1 MKPLHHL
8 NAAELSGLLADRKLS
23 SVELCTHLLARCD
36 QYPGLGVFLHL
47 DRAQILRDAAAAD
60 QARATGATGPL
71 LGIPVAM
78 KDIFTTKDQ
87 PTTAGSKI
95 LQGFR
100 PPFDATAVQKLRDAG
115 AIIFGKT
122 NMDEFAMGST
132 NENSGYFPCANPWSP
147 DHVPG
152 GSSGGS
158 ACAVAAGLAPLALGT
173 DTGGSIRQPGS
184 LCGVVG
190 FKPAYGTVSRYG
202 LIAFASS
209 LDQAG
214 PMTRTVGDALALYN
228 AMVGRDPK
236 DSTTLDTAPL
246 APPAPRKGLRLGVPK
261 EWLGEG
267 LEPAV
272 RDIIQRSLDLLVR
285 QTGAQL
291 VEISLPSVKYCVS
304 VYYIIATAEAS
315 SNLARFD
322 LLRYGKRPA
331 EVGSYNLKDWYEEM
345 RGQLFGDE
353 VRRRIM
359 IGTHVLS
366 SGYYDAYY
374 LKAQK
379 VRRLIADELHHAMA
393 QHNLDLVVGPVSP
406 NAGIRFGECLADPLK
421 MYLNDILTISVNLAG
436 AAGMSVPAGLTPEG
450 LPVGLQFV
458 APRGKEDAL
467 FSAALQ
473 FEEARGPLPEPPEA
487 AIAACNAK
495 ERGLAR

>member
-1 MKPLHHL
+1 MKPLHQL
-8 NAAELSGLLADRKLS
+8 NAAELALLMEGRKLS
-23 SVELCTHLLARCD
+23 SAELCTHLLARCE
-36 QYPGLGVFLHL
+36 QYPGLGAFLHL
-47 DRAQILRDAAAAD
+47 DRAAILRDAAAAD
-60 QARATGATGPL
+60 QARATGAAGPL

-87 PTTAGSKI
+87 PTTAGSRI
-95 LQGFR
+95 LEGFR
-100 PPFDATAVQKLRDAG
+100 PPFDATAVARLRQAG
-115 AIIFGKT
+115 AVIFGKT

-132 NENSGYFPCANPWSP
+132 NENSGYFPAANPWSP

-190 FKPAYGTVSRYG
+190 FKPAYGTVSRFG

-214 PMTRTVGDALALYN
+214 PMTRTVRDAFTVYQ
-228 AMVGRDPK
+228 AMAGLDPK
-236 DSTTLDTAPL
+236 DSTTLETAPL
-246 APPAPRKGLRLGVPK
+246 APPTPRKGLRLGVPK
-261 EWLGEG
+261 EWMGEG

-272 RDIIQRSLDLLVR
+272 RDLIQRSLDLLVR
-285 QTGAQL
+285 EAGAEL

-345 RGQLFGDE
+345 RGKLFGAE
-353 VRRRIM
+353 VKRRIM

-379 VRRLIADELHHAMA
+379 VRRLIADEINQAMT
-393 QHNLDLVVGPVSP
+393 QHNLDLIAGPVSP
-406 NAGIRFGECLADPLK
+406 NAGIRFGQCLADPLS

-450 LPVGLQFV
+450 LPVGLQLV
-458 APRGKEDAL
+458 APRGREDRL
-467 FSAALQ
+467 F
-473 FEEARGPLPEPPEA
+473 
-487 AIAACNAK
+487 
-495 ERGLAR
+495 